1 MWFFHIE
8 CYSSVLKKKKEIL
21 IHASTWINLGNIVPS
36 ERSSDERP
44 HIRRIRLYE
53 TSHIGSSVEAE
64 IEWLP
69 RAKVL
74 VGSIESDC

>member
-1 MWFFHIE
+1 M
-8 CYSSVLKKKKEIL
+8 
-21 IHASTWINLGNIVPS
+21 PS

-44 HIRRIRLYE
+44 HIRPIHLYE
-53 TSHIGSSVEAE
+53 ASHVGSSVEAE

-69 RAKVL
+69 RAEVL